1 MEKDTHHDDAETTQE
16 RVYKSLPKK
25 YTIRHV
31 TYSRETLATNV
42 LEADRIAH
50 LLCDQEVFRTIKA
63 SERLTSSPT
72 MEPISCAVRAATEVT
87 ATRRGCVQ
95 AMTLPPEDHPD
106 S

>member
-1 MEKDTHHDDAETTQE
+1 MEKDTHHDDTETTQE

-31 TYSRETLATNV
+31 TYSCETLATNV
-42 LEADRIAH
+42 LEANRIAH
-50 LLCDQEVFRTIKA
+50 LLCNQDGFGTIK
-63 SERLTSSPT
+63 SDGLTSSPT
-72 MEPISCAVRAATEVT
+72 TEPISCAVRVATEVT